1 MRHYSSHENP
11 GSLRRSWAEIQRMAP
26 GDRKQGEIFRDV
38 EPEDQLKYGLIPE
51 FAVSLPEQRFF

>member
-1 MRHYSSHENP
+1 
-11 GSLRRSWAEIQRMAP
+11 MAS

-38 EPEDQLKYGLIPE
+38 EPEDQLKYGRIPE

>member
-1 MRHYSSHENP
+1 
-11 GSLRRSWAEIQRMAP
+11 MAY

-38 EPEDQLKYGLIPE
+38 EHEDQLKYGRIPE

>member
-1 MRHYSSHENP
+1 
-11 GSLRRSWAEIQRMAP
+11 MAS

-38 EPEDQLKYGLIPE
+38 EPEDQLGRIPE

>member
-1 MRHYSSHENP
+1 
-11 GSLRRSWAEIQRMAP
+11 MAP

-38 EPEDQLKYGLIPE
+38 EPEDQLKYGLIAE